1 MPAPPS
7 RFERRRP
14 RPGSLERPLNA
25 RLYRGTWLLVALPL
39 LVAAFSLARPTA
51 LPEPPLP
58 PTFDARSARDLATYM
73 AKNFP
78 DRSPGTP
85 SAAGAVEWFRSQLA
99 QYGFRVRAE
108 RFTATIPGRGRVA
121 LQNLV
126 AEAPGCSPQA
136 IVVMAHRDN
145 AGIGQGANDN
155 ASGTAAL
162 IELARAYANPR
173 AGTASGCVTP
183 AHRIVFVST
192 DGGAFGGLGAEHFAE
207 DSGYRRDVVA
217 VVNLDAIGGV
227 GRPRLEI
234 AGDEPRSP
242 NPSLVATA
250 ALRVLE
256 QTGERPSRPS
266 ALRQLVD
273 LAFPF
278 SFYEQAAFV
287 ARGVPAV
294 TLTSAGDRPP
304 DPFGDT
310 PDRLDLVRIGEI
322 GKAAQE
328 LVASLDQGL
337 ELARGT
343 SSYVYFGPRLIRG
356 WAIEL
361 VLIAALLPFVAAAI
375 DLFARC
381 RRRRIALG
389 PALRSYRT
397 RLAFWLSVGLLFWI
411 FGLLGAWPDGAA
423 RPPSPESGAATH
435 WPVYALAGFLIVTL
449 AGWLVARDRLAPRRR
464 PAVEEELAGHVAA
477 LLALGVVAL
486 VVVGT
491 NPFALVFLLP
501 SLHAWIWLPQLRDA
515 AAWKRVG
522 VLTAGFA
529 GPLLLLWSFGTRY
542 GLGLDGPWYALELAA
557 LGYVSVPA
565 VVVVLGWAA
574 GAAQLL
580 ALAGGRYAPYPTA
593 AERPRLG
600 PLRRVVRAI
609 LLLALGRHTASEER
623 RRALGGS

>member
-1 MPAPPS
+1 MAAPPP
-7 RFERRRP
+7 RFAPRRP
-14 RPGSLERPLNA
+14 RPGSLERPINA

-39 LVAAFSLARPTA
+39 LVAAFSLTRPTP

-58 PTFDARSARDLATYM
+58 PTFDARSARDLATDL
-73 AKNFP
+73 AKNYP
-78 DRSPGTP
+78 DRSPGSP
-85 SAAGAVEWFRSQLA
+85 SAAGAVEWFRSQLG

-108 RFTATIPGRGRVA
+108 RFRATIPGRGRVS
-121 LQNLV
+121 LQNLI

-162 IELARAYANPR
+162 VELARAYANPR
-173 AGTASGCVTP
+173 GGTTSRCGTP

-192 DGGAFGGLGAEHFAE
+192 DGGAFGGLGAEYFAAR
-207 DSGYRRDVVA
+207 SGYRRDVVA
-217 VVNLDAIGGV
+217 VVDLDAVGGT
-227 GRPRLEI
+227 GKPRLEL

-242 NPSLVATA
+242 NPSFVASA

-278 SFYEQAAFV
+278 SFYEQAPFV
-287 ARGVPAV
+287 ARGVPAL

-304 DPFGDT
+304 AAFGDT
-310 PDRLDLVRIGEI
+310 PDRLDLVRIGQI
-322 GKAAQE
+322 GRATQE

-356 WAIEL
+356 WAIKL

-381 RRRRIALG
+381 GRRRISLG

-397 RLAFWLSVGLLFWI
+397 RLAFWLSLGVLFWL
-411 FGLLGAWPDGAA
+411 FRLAGAWPDGAA
-423 RPPSPESGAATH
+423 RPPSPESAAATS
-435 WPVYALAGFLIVTL
+435 WPVYALAGLGAAALLV
-449 AGWLVARDRLAPRRR
+449 WLVARDRLVPRR
-464 PAVEEELAGHVAA
+464 PLALEEELAGYTAA

-491 NPFALVFLLP
+491 NPFALLFVLP
-501 SLHAWIWLPQLRDA
+501 SLHAWLWLPQLREA
-515 AAWKRVG
+515 APWKRVA
-522 VLTAGFA
+522 VLAAGFA
-529 GPLLLLWSFGTRY
+529 GPLLVLWSFGDRF
-542 GLGLDGPWYALELAA
+542 GLGFDAPWYILELTA

-565 VVVVLGWAA
+565 VVAVLGWAA

-580 ALAGGRYAPYPTA
+580 ALAGGRYAPYPTV
-593 AERPRLG
+593 AERRRLG
-600 PLRRVVRAI
+600 PLRRLVRTA
-609 LLLALGRHTASEER
+609 LLLVLGRKTASPGR